1 LTKEYIQD
9 VRAFRSEGDKKRHI
23 IQPDDEESESN
34 EDKEEPI
41 IQLLHICKRVI
52 IRQERV

>member
-1 LTKEYIQD
+1 MTKEYIQD